1 MIVHY
6 NFPHHCCT
14 TLNLLRFCNQGQS
27 TRYHCRLD
35 TKNSNSATRKSFKK
49 IAPHLVQVL
58 KGVLTNLS
66 VYYLAIKAYL
76 ELFMALWMWV
86 WYPFKWGSNA
96 VQNGNEIPT
105 RLKMVGLL
113 STPGANNNR
122 TLRHTRPWLAIGL
135 VCNQFQIVR
144 SFKRWFWLSNQHPAK
159 MFDERSV
166 AKQFYEFYFLLVSD
180 VATNCFPFRNI
191 NFINCPK
198 NWTKLVNSE
207 RK

>member
-1 MIVHY
+1 MTPNSNIVKINKLFCGFFSSSEFVTNGSQFPQYQHWQHCGSSKDICIVIMIVHY

-76 ELFMALWMWV
+76 ELFMTLWMWV
-86 WYPFKWGSNA
+86 WYPLKWGSNA

-113 STPGANNNR
+113 STPGANNNLIASHR
-122 TLRHTRPWLAIGL
+122 AMTR
-135 VCNQFQIVR
+135 
-144 SFKRWFWLSNQHPAK
+144 
-159 MFDERSV
+159 
-166 AKQFYEFYFLLVSD
+166 
-180 VATNCFPFRNI
+180 
-191 NFINCPK
+191 
-198 NWTKLVNSE
+198 NWSRL
-207 RK
+207 

>member
-1 MIVHY
+1 MGEISQKKRFFFGSFPYSNIVKINKLFCGFFFLQNLSPMHVSHCNGSQFPQYQHWQHCGSSKDICIVIMIVHY

-76 ELFMALWMWV
+76 ELFM
-86 WYPFKWGSNA
+86 
-96 VQNGNEIPT
+96 
-105 RLKMVGLL
+105 
-113 STPGANNNR
+113 
-122 TLRHTRPWLAIGL
+122 TL
-135 VCNQFQIVR
+135 
-144 SFKRWFWLSNQHPAK
+144 
-159 MFDERSV
+159 
-166 AKQFYEFYFLLVSD
+166 
-180 VATNCFPFRNI
+180 
-191 NFINCPK
+191 
-198 NWTKLVNSE
+198 
-207 RK
+207 